1 MGVANTILIVV
12 GALVTFLGVLTIFY
26 PNLARIINAPGGPR
40 LKAIIAIIIGLILL
54 IVGLAIEFNT

>member
-12 GALVTFLGVLTIFY
+12 GALATLVGALTIFY
-26 PNLARIINAPGGPR
+26 PTLARIIRAPGGPR

-54 IVGLAIEFNT
+54 IIGFTIELPN